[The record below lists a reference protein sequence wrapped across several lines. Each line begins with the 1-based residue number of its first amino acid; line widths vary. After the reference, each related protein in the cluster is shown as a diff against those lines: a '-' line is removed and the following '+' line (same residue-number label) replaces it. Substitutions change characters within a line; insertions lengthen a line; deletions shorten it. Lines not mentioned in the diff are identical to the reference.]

1 MLMSA
6 EHQSNITFLSGSLS
20 RAIADD
26 LNLLAQIASPKAESP
41 ARYLVSHIVKLRHE
55 IAESKVQTAAI
66 RLDIAQEAVDVHAM
80 QRKIIETSIRI
91 LEQTIHGSV
100 SRNTKAKADYLA
112 TVAEGMSKKL
122 QLQHGQLLTA
132 AYAPEMQEAL
142 EARATQLER
151 ERLMLQR
158 KTREA
163 NERIAEYTQS
173 RQLAELAREYAD
185 IRAET
190 AKVRQDLTK
199 LGIS

>member
-1 MLMSA
+1 
-6 EHQSNITFLSGSLS
+6 
-20 RAIADD
+20 
-26 LNLLAQIASPKAESP
+26 
-41 ARYLVSHIVKLRHE
+41 
-55 IAESKVQTAAI
+55 VQTAAI

>member
-1 MLMSA
+1 MRA
-6 EHQSNITFLSGSLS
+6 DFQANITFLSGSLS

-26 LNLLAQIASPKAESP
+26 LNLLAQVASPEAESP
-41 ARYLVSHIVKLRHE
+41 ARHLVSSIVKLRHE
-55 IAESKVQTAAI
+55 IADTKAHIAAT
-66 RLDIAQEAVDVHAM
+66 RLDLAQEAVDVHAM
-80 QRKIIETSIRI
+80 QRKVIETSIRI

-122 QLQHGQLLTA
+122 QWQHGQLLNT

-173 RQLAELAREYAD
+173 RQLAGLANEYAE

-190 AKVRQDLTK
+190 AKVRQDLAK